1 MKKLNVILFILILLS
16 ILGLIFLKQSLKFFI
31 IESGSMK
38 PTLKIEE
45 MIVVKQFDEYKI
57 DDIVTYYD
65 EEFKGYVTHRII
77 EIEKNGK
84 FITKGDFNNT
94 YDEKSIGTNEIV
106 GKVIFH
112 SKILGLLFYK
122 YKVIT
127 IVVILRSFILLNLY
141 SIIFNERKELKW
153 KN

>member
-127 IVVILRSFILLNLY
+127 IVVILSSFILVNLY
-141 SIIFNERKELKW
+141 SIIFNERKELK
-153 KN
+153 